1 MKIHRF
7 SFRLAAVLGLLTAFL
22 GTTDAQQLPLRTNWQ
37 FNYFQE
43 NPAFAGFSD
52 CLELKAGYR
61 QQWAGFDGAPQTAF
75 ANLQGEIARSPG
87 GNIHGFGGR
96 VTDDSAG
103 PYGFTQLDLAYAY
116 HMKMAKGWR
125 LAAGAA
131 FGFMQYRLALGD
143 IVLPDFQAGNDPAI
157 TSSANQLLA
166 PTLDFGVWTYNKY
179 TFWGLSVQN
188 LIEPSVDQWGLD
200 TRFRRHVGF
209 YGGSLIRLEGPWS
222 FHPAGSLRFSA
233 GAPVAVDV
241 QALFDYDEVIRF
253 GVAYRNETALSGLF
267 TLKLMDNVT
276 VGYAYDW
283 NVGPLSQAASS
294 THEFTLGILAC
305 PVKGS
310 HVPCAAFQ

>member
-1 MKIHRF
+1 MKGF
-7 SFRLAAVLGLLTAFL
+7 QFFLPLALCAVLA
-22 GTTDAQQLPLRTNWQ
+22 GTTGTVAAQQLPTRTNWQ

-75 ANLQGEIARSPG
+75 ANLQGEIGRSAG
-87 GNIHGFGGR
+87 GGIHGFGGR

-116 HMKMAKGWR
+116 HLKMAQGWR

-131 FGFMQYRLALGD
+131 IGFMQYRLSLSD

-157 TSSANQLLA
+157 TSNANQLLA
-166 PTLDFGVWTYNKY
+166 PTMDFGLWVYNKY
-179 TFWGLSVQN
+179 TFWGLSIQT

-241 QALFDYDEVIRF
+241 QALFDYDEIVRF
-253 GVAYRNETALSGLF
+253 GVGYRNESALFGLF
-267 TLKLMDNVT
+267 NLQITESVKL
-276 VGYAYDW
+276 GYAYDW
-283 NVGPLSQAASS
+283 NVGALQQAASS
-294 THEFTLGILAC
+294 THEITLGILAC
-305 PVKGS
+305 PMRGG

>member
-1 MKIHRF
+1 MKIHSFCF
-7 SFRLAAVLGLLTAFL
+7 SLAAVLGLLTAFL

-116 HMKMAKGWR
+116 HMKMAQGWR

-157 TSSANQLLA
+157 TSSPTRLLH
-166 PTLDFGVWTYNKY
+166 PTL
-179 TFWGLSVQN
+179 
-188 LIEPSVDQWGLD
+188 
-200 TRFRRHVGF
+200 H
-209 YGGSLIRLEGPWS
+209 
-222 FHPAGSLRFSA
+222 
-233 GAPVAVDV
+233 
-241 QALFDYDEVIRF
+241 
-253 GVAYRNETALSGLF
+253 
-267 TLKLMDNVT
+267 
-276 VGYAYDW
+276 
-283 NVGPLSQAASS
+283 
-294 THEFTLGILAC
+294 LGILT
-305 PVKGS
+305 
-310 HVPCAAFQ
+310 